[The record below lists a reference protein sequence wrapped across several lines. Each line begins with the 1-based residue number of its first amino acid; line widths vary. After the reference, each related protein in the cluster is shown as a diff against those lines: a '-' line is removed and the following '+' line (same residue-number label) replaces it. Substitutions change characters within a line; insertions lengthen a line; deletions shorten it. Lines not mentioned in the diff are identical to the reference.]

1 MIPAERKSQVTPG
14 KIAVLIQEVL
24 AIKQMAVDDNFFDV
38 GGSSILALALIGKI
52 KEEYGASLPLIDVIR
67 NPTPSGLAQLVA
79 EAAVADTPSG
89 AAPPDGEQ
97 R

>member
-1 MIPAERKSQVTPG
+1 MIPADRRSRVTAG
-14 KIAVLIQEVL
+14 KIAALIQEVL
-24 AIKQMAVDDNFFDV
+24 AIKQMAVDDNFFEV

-79 EAAVADTPSG
+79 ESAVADTTTG
-89 AAPPDGEQ
+89 
-97 R
+97 